1 MTDDRIGR
9 SKFVL
14 DSLEVVNFRKFA
26 RYQLQLDSGLT
37 VLVGDN
43 AAGKSTLLDACAI
56 AASSLLVKIENAS
69 SKAIETFDVRVNVTR
84 QGSSFDR
91 QLQFPCSVKAT
102 GSFGGESLAWSR
114 SRNTPK
120 KSSMTSAAARSIID
134 KGMAMQVKVS
144 EGDSGTVLPLV
155 AYYGTSRLWS
165 TTPKTLSESRSSFTS
180 SRTKGYIGSMA
191 SSVNER
197 DMYAWFRK
205 MTLWELQH
213 RKSSPE
219 LEAVT
224 EAVARCLHGVQ
235 QSEYSELAFDLER
248 DELVVARSEAEGRVL
263 ESLHSM
269 SDGYRNTLSL
279 VADIAYRMATLNPAL
294 LDHVLETPGI
304 IMIDEV
310 DLHLHPLWQA
320 RILRDLRST
329 FPNVQF
335 IVTTHAPVVVA
346 SVSRRHLR
354 ILGDSEAYCVAEET
368 YGRDANAVLRIM
380 GSGSRPSEIKELFD
394 EFYRALE
401 GELYEKA
408 NSILNQIEG
417 KIGSDDTELVG
428 ARTALSLEWE

>member
-1 MTDDRIGR
+1 
-9 SKFVL
+9 
-14 DSLEVVNFRKFA
+14 
-26 RYQLQLDSGLT
+26 
-37 VLVGDN
+37 
-43 AAGKSTLLDACAI
+43 
-56 AASSLLVKIENAS
+56 
-69 SKAIETFDVRVNVTR
+69 
-84 QGSSFDR
+84 
-91 QLQFPCSVKAT
+91 
-102 GSFGGESLAWSR
+102 
-114 SRNTPK
+114 
-120 KSSMTSAAARSIID
+120 
-134 KGMAMQVKVS
+134 MAMQEKGS

-219 LEAVT
+219 LVAVT

-235 QSEYSELAFDLER
+235 QSEYSELTFDLER
-248 DELVVARSEAEGRVL
+248 DELVVARSGAEGRVL

-294 LDHVLETPGI
+294 LDDVLETPGI

-394 EFYRALE
+394 EFYRALD

-408 NSILNQIEG
+408 NSILNQIEK